1 MDYKVG
7 SPMSRDKNDDDSSAT
22 DVTTSGPSHLVLH
35 SKVFTLAHVYDIADL
50 RKWSIDKFQLVARL
64 QWKSECLLDAAREA
78 YTATPPAVFD
88 MREATV
94 KTFSASLCRVS
105 RGTDVSTAP
114 PVCGA
119 QAIPVSPAVTELSRH
134 RPP

>member
-1 MDYKVG
+1 
-7 SPMSRDKNDDDSSAT
+7 MSRDKNDDDSSAT